1 MRTAGFRLAKGLGPQ
16 SQEDHCGLTDHG
28 RRPTTARQSLA
39 RILPCDYNGHMMRAS
54 VSAAKARLSE
64 LLDRVRRGES
74 VLITD
79 RGHPVARLVPVVPL
93 EGESDVWLERLE
105 RDGVIRRQLAP
116 LPAGFLRGALPTAKA
131 SAVEALVRDREEGR

>member
-1 MRTAGFRLAKGLGPQ
+1 
-16 SQEDHCGLTDHG
+16 
-28 RRPTTARQSLA
+28 
-39 RILPCDYNGHMMRAS
+39 MMRAS

-93 EGESDVWLERLE
+93 EGESDVWLERME